1 MVSTNMN
8 TMLQLDKETSRKL
21 GVLADAESRTK
32 IDELRFLVKE
42 RAKTLG
48 VKFK

>member
-1 MVSTNMN
+1 MI
-8 TMLQLDKETSRKL
+8 KETTMMKVDKQFNNYL
-21 GVLADAESRTK
+21 QQLADYESRSK